1 MSDHF
6 PLRTSLS
13 SGQAQDNSG
22 LFRSPPPFLKLEPQS
37 DSAYRQRIGDLLRS
51 LGIPEDYGT
60 SRSLTLQPEAAE
72 LVTARVLPD
81 GREIRLAPQVA
92 EDWHA
97 MVRAAAQEDI
107 CLLLISGFRSVE
119 YQREIIE
126 RKLGRG
132 VAIDQILRVNAA
144 PGYSEHHTGRAVDIG
159 TPGCPPLEE
168 EFENTAA
175 FRWLQQHAAAFGFHL
190 SYPRFN
196 LYRIIYEPW
205 HWLHRR

>member
-1 MSDHF
+1 
-6 PLRTSLS
+6 
-13 SGQAQDNSG
+13 
-22 LFRSPPPFLKLEPQS
+22 LKLEPES
-37 DSAYRQRIGDLLRS
+37 EPAYRQRIEDILRT
-51 LGIPEDYGT
+51 LGIPDDYGP
-60 SRSLTLQPEAAE
+60 SRSLTLQPEAGE
-72 LVTARVLPD
+72 LMTARVMPD

-92 EDWHA
+92 RDWHSL
-97 MVRAAAQEDI
+97 VQAAALDNVS
-107 CLLLISGFRSVE
+107 LLLISGFRSVE
-119 YQREIIE
+119 YQRQIIE

-132 VAIDQILRVNAA
+132 MPIDQILRVNAA

-168 EFENTAA
+168 EFENTPA
-175 FRWLQQHAAAFGFHL
+175 FRWLQQHAGEFGFHL

>member
-1 MSDHF
+1 MSDHSQ
-6 PLRTSLS
+6 PRMSLQPS
-13 SGQAQDNSG
+13 PSHENSG
-22 LFRSPPPFLKLEPQS
+22 RFCSPPPYLKLEPES
-37 DSAYRQRIGDLLRS
+37 ESAYCQRIGDILRT
-51 LGIPEDYGT
+51 LGIPDDYGT

-97 MVRAAAQEDI
+97 MVRAAGQEDVS
-107 CLLLISGFRSVE
+107 LLLISGFRSVE